1 MVYRNRL
8 LSLCGSSFRIGTTG
22 TGELP
27 NLTPVTCCTICRKWT
42 GQPLKVVS
50 NGLLSLCGSGFR
62 IGTTGT
68 GELPNLTPVT
78 WCTICRKLD
87 GSAVMKV
94 VSDRFVARDFRFETF
109 PPAAGIALLWR
120 LGAVSGSEPQE
131 GEMES
136 IAKVSAL
143 TPESD
148 FWRALGLGIAREAG
162 EIQESARRR

>member
-1 MVYRNRL
+1 MVCRNRL

-27 NLTPVTCCTICRKWT
+27 NLTPVTCCTICR
-42 GQPLKVVS
+42 
-50 NGLLSLCGSGFR
+50 NRLLSLCGSGFR

-78 WCTICRKLD
+78 CCTICRKLD

-136 IAKVSAL
+136 VARASAL